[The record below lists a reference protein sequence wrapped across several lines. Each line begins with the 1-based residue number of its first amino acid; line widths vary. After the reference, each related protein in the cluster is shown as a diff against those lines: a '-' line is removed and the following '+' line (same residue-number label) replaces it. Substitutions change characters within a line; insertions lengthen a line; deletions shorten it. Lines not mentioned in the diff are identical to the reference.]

1 MINTSNSDIIESMTA
16 FYTGLRHLLCFL
28 WAFILPLAIKT
39 EIYMK
44 AKIDRILDFLKDVAA
59 HNDRGW
65 FAEHKGQYEEARG
78 LFEEMVQALIH
89 RIAVF
94 DGSVAHLTVKD
105 CTYRFYRDTRFSE
118 DKSPY
123 KRHFRSLYQRLRQ
136 GSPWHSGYYSTFSP
150 VNACWPVGRGVCLRR
165 F

>member
-1 MINTSNSDIIESMTA
+1 
-16 FYTGLRHLLCFL
+16 
-28 WAFILPLAIKT
+28 
-39 EIYMK
+39 MK
-44 AKIDRILDFLKDVAA
+44 AKIDCILDFLKDVAA

-89 RIAVF
+89 RIATF

-105 CTYRFYRDTRFSE
+105 CTYRFIATPVSRKTNRLISVISE
-118 DKSPY
+118 PISTPAARSP
-123 KRHFRSLYQRLRQ
+123 
-136 GSPWHSGYYSTFSP
+136 GIAVIISTFSP
-150 VNACWPVGRGVCLRR
+150 ANACWPVGHGVCLRR